1 MHLNIKKEIAQSL
14 ELYLSTHNI
23 SQADFSKKANVP
35 KEYLSLIL
43 KKNSNFKY
51 SAGEKEGDI
60 PSKYFHL
67 MAKQIGYNLQESF
80 WKTQATPQLAKT
92 LSILNDARENGS
104 TNIIIGETGAG
115 KSYACSFFQ
124 KKYPIDVFIVKA
136 GRHDTL
142 PDLLDK
148 IISAIGVRTN
158 VRRRGKQIQEI
169 IKHLISIRFAGNFPT
184 LIIDESEY
192 LKLSALCAIKELYD
206 ELIHFCSIVLIGTE
220 QLVDNL
226 ERMKKRNRPGM
237 PQFYRRVKFGIKN
250 LPLINKKYED
260 FVKDIECKHLIKFVR
275 RYCEN
280 YGELHDLIVPAKR
293 EVKRLGVE
301 LTLQLVRQVHGLS
314 DNEYPI

>member
-1 MHLNIKKEIAQSL
+1 MDLKTKKEIAHSL
-14 ELYLSTHNI
+14 ELYLSNHKI
-23 SQADFSKKANVP
+23 SQADFSKKASVP
-35 KEYLSLIL
+35 KEYLSAIL
-43 KKNSNFKY
+43 KRESNFKY

-60 PSKYFHL
+60 PAKYFHL
-67 MAKQIGYNLQESF
+67 IAKEIGLSLQESF
-80 WKTQATPQLAKT
+80 WETQRTPQLVKT

-115 KSYACSFFQ
+115 KSYASSLFQ
-124 KKYPIDVFIVKA
+124 KKYPVDVFIVKA

-148 IISAIGVRTN
+148 IIAATGVRTD
-158 VRRRGKQIQEI
+158 VRRRGSQIREI
-169 IKHLISIRFAGNFPT
+169 IKHLISIRFGGNLPT

-192 LKLSALCAIKELYD
+192 LRLSALCAIKELYD

-260 FVKDIECKHLIKFVR
+260 FIKDIECKHLVRFVR

-293 EVKRLGVE
+293 EAKRSE
-301 LTLQLVRQVHGLS
+301 LELSLQLVRKVHGLS
-314 DNEYPI
+314 ENEYPI